1 MDRRTFLALTMG
13 LFTKRLWGR
22 PERFASL
29 SLEQARDLPE
39 EDFWEWVRFQFP
51 RHPTILNLNNG
62 GVSPH
67 PRPVQEA
74 LWHLE
79 AAANE
84 LPAYIMWRVQDRKE
98 PLRQRLAALAGADP
112 EEIAIVR
119 NSTEAL
125 ETVIF
130 GLDLRRGDEV
140 IAAESDYP
148 SMIAAWKQ
156 REARDG
162 IRVRWLRLPIP
173 TDDEETLTRTYL
185 EAITPRTRV
194 LHITHLINWTGQ
206 VVPVVRLCAEARRK
220 GIFTIVDAAHS
231 FAHLVYR
238 FSDLGCDAIGVS
250 LHKWLC
256 APFGTGLL
264 YVRKEKIREVW
275 PLFAAPPDRKADD
288 IRKFEHLGTRS
299 IPTEQ
304 AILAAI
310 DFHEAIGAQRK
321 YERLIALR
329 RYWLQKALEIPGVKS
344 LTPNT
349 LAGAL
354 ATIQM
359 EGWDP
364 SKLADHLLEKY
375 QIFTTAIDWMGIK
388 GLRITPHIYTRFSE
402 LDQFVEALRKI
413 RQN

>member
-1 MDRRTFLALTMG
+1 MDRRTFLESILAFNFLPALTPA
-13 LFTKRLWGR
+13 LENR
-22 PERFASL
+22 PDSAE
-29 SLEQARDLPE
+29 EE
-39 EDFWEWVRFQFP
+39 EDFWRSIRGEFML
-51 RHPTILNLNNG
+51 HPSIINLNNG

-67 PRPVQEA
+67 PRSVVEA
-74 LWHLE
+74 LFRMELT
-79 AAANE
+79 ANE
-84 LPAYIMWRVQDRKE
+84 APAYVMWRIQDQKE
-98 PLRQRLAALAGADP
+98 PIRQRLAAIGGADP

-130 GLDLRRGDEV
+130 GLNLKAGDEV

-162 IRVRWLRLPIP
+162 IKVRWLRLPLP
-173 TDDEETLTRTYL
+173 SEDEDKLVAPYL

-194 LHITHLINWTGQ
+194 IHLTHLINWTGQ
-206 VVPVVRLCAEARRK
+206 IVPVEKVTAEARKR

-231 FAHLVYR
+231 YAHIPLD
-238 FSDLGCDAIGVS
+238 FHAMGCDAAGVS

-264 YVRKEKIREVW
+264 YVKKERIRDIW
-275 PLFAAPPDRKADD
+275 PLFAPAADRRADD

-304 AILAAI
+304 AIAAAI
-310 DFHEAIGAQRK
+310 DFHERIGSQRK
-321 YERLIALR
+321 FERLKKLR
-329 RYWLQKALEIPGVKS
+329 QYWLSKAIQLPKIKS
-344 LTPNT
+344 LTPDK

-354 ATIQM
+354 ATIQVD
-359 EGWDP
+359 GWSP
-364 SKLADHLLEKY
+364 QKLADHLLEKHR
-375 QIFTTAIDWMGIK
+375 IFVVGIDWAGMQGI
-388 GLRITPHIYTRFSE
+388 RVTPHVYTTFEE
-402 LDQFVEALRKI
+402 LDKLVDALRAV
-413 RQN
+413 

>member
-1 MDRRTFLALTMG
+1 MHRRTFLTLTMG
-13 LFTKRLWGR
+13 LLTGRLWGR
-22 PERFASL
+22 PKNLWDL
-29 SLEQARDLPE
+29 SPQQARHLSE

-74 LWHLE
+74 LWRLE
-79 AAANE
+79 SAANE

-98 PLRQRLAALAGADP
+98 PLRQRLAQLAGADP

-148 SMIAAWKQ
+148 SMVAAWKQ
-156 REARDG
+156 REERDG
-162 IRVRWLRLPIP
+162 IKVRWIRLPIP
-173 TDDEETLTRTYL
+173 TDDEEALTRAYL
-185 EAITPRTRV
+185 DAITPRTRV
-194 LHITHLINWTGQ
+194 IHITHLINWTGQ
-206 VVPVVRLCAEARRK
+206 VVPPTRICIEARRK

-238 FSDLGCDAIGVS
+238 FSDLGCDALGVS

-275 PLFAAPPDRKADD
+275 PLFAAPPDRKSDD

-310 DFHEAIGAQRK
+310 DFHEAIGARRK
-321 YERLIALR
+321 YDRLTTLR
-329 RYWLQKALEIPGVKS
+329 RYWLQKALHIPGIQS
-344 LTPNT
+344 LTPDT
-349 LAGAL
+349 LAGGL
-354 ATIQM
+354 ATIQV
-359 EGWDP
+359 EGWEP
-364 SKLADHLLEKY
+364 NKLADHLLEKH
-375 QIFTTAIDWMGIK
+375 QILTTAIDWMGIR

-402 LDQFVEALRKI
+402 LDRLVEALWNI
-413 RQN
+413 RRN

>member
-1 MDRRTFLALTMG
+1 MG

-29 SLEQARDLPE
+29 SLEQVRDLPE

-74 LWHLE
+74 LWRLE

-173 TDDEETLTRTYL
+173 TDDEDTLTRTYL

-206 VVPVVRLCAEARRK
+206 VVPVARLCAEARRK

-321 YERLIALR
+321 YERLTALR

-344 LTPNT
+344 LTPDT
-349 LAGAL
+349 LAGTL

-388 GLRITPHIYTRFSE
+388 GLRITPHVYTRFSE
-402 LDQFVEALRKI
+402 LDRLVEALWNI
-413 RQN
+413 RRG

>member
-1 MDRRTFLALTMG
+1 MHRRTFLALTMG
-13 LFTKRLWGR
+13 LLTKRLWGR
-22 PERFASL
+22 PRNLWDL
-29 SLEQARDLPE
+29 SPQQARDLSE

-51 RHPTILNLNNG
+51 HHPTILNLNNG

-74 LWHLE
+74 LWRLE

-98 PLRQRLAALAGADP
+98 PLRQRLAQLAGADP

-148 SMIAAWKQ
+148 SMVAAWKQ
-156 REARDG
+156 REERDG
-162 IRVRWLRLPIP
+162 IKVQWIRLPIP
-173 TDDEETLTRTYL
+173 TENEEGLSRAYL
-185 EAITPRTRV
+185 DAITPRTRV
-194 LHITHLINWTGQ
+194 IHITHLINWTGQ
-206 VVPVVRLCAEARRK
+206 VVPPTRICTEARRK

-275 PLFAAPPDRKADD
+275 PLYAAPPDRKADD

-310 DFHEAIGAQRK
+310 DFHEAIGARRK
-321 YERLIALR
+321 YERLTNLR
-329 RYWLQKALEIPGVKS
+329 RYWLQKALQIPGIQS
-344 LTPNT
+344 LTPDT
-349 LAGAL
+349 LAGGL

-359 EGWDP
+359 EGWEP
-364 SKLADHLLEKY
+364 NKLADHLLEKY
-375 QIFTTAIDWMGIK
+375 QIFTTAIDWMGIR
-388 GLRITPHIYTRFSE
+388 GLRITPHVYTRFSE
-402 LDQFVEALRKI
+402 LDRLVEALWNMR
-413 RQN
+413 RH

>member
-1 MDRRTFLALTMG
+1 MG
-13 LFTKRLWGR
+13 LLTKRLWGR
-22 PERFASL
+22 PRNLWDL
-29 SLEQARDLPE
+29 SPRQARDLSE

-51 RHPTILNLNNG
+51 LHPTILNLNNG

-67 PRPVQEA
+67 PKPVQEV
-74 LWHLE
+74 LWRLE

-98 PLRQRLAALAGADP
+98 PLRQRLAQLAGADP

-148 SMIAAWKQ
+148 SMVAAWKQ
-156 REARDG
+156 REERDG
-162 IRVRWLRLPIP
+162 IKVRWLRLPIP
-173 TDDEETLTRTYL
+173 TDDEEALTRAYL

-194 LHITHLINWTGQ
+194 IHITHLINWTGQ
-206 VVPVVRLCAEARRK
+206 VVPPTRICTEARRK

-238 FSDLGCDAIGVS
+238 FSDLGCDALGVS

-275 PLFAAPPDRKADD
+275 PLYAAPPDRKADD

-321 YERLIALR
+321 YDRLTALR
-329 RYWLQKALEIPGVKS
+329 RHWLQKALQIPGIQS
-344 LTPNT
+344 LTPDA
-349 LAGAL
+349 LAGGL

-388 GLRITPHIYTRFSE
+388 GLRITPHVYTRFSE
-402 LDQFVEALRKI
+402 LDRLVEALWNI
-413 RQN
+413 RRG

>member
-29 SLEQARDLPE
+29 SLEQVRDLPE

-74 LWHLE
+74 LWRLE

-173 TDDEETLTRTYL
+173 TDDEDTLTRTYL

-206 VVPVVRLCAEARRK
+206 VVPVARLCAEARRK

-275 PLFAAPPDRKADD
+275 PLLAAPPDRKADD

-321 YERLIALR
+321 YERLTALR

-344 LTPNT
+344 LTPDT
-349 LAGAL
+349 LAGTL

-388 GLRITPHIYTRFSE
+388 GLRITPHVYTRFSE
-402 LDQFVEALRKI
+402 LDQFVEALQKI

>member
-1 MDRRTFLALTMG
+1 MHRRTFLTLTMG
-13 LFTKRLWGR
+13 LLTGRLWGR
-22 PERFASL
+22 PKNLWDL
-29 SLEQARDLPE
+29 SPQQARHLSE

-74 LWHLE
+74 LWRLE
-79 AAANE
+79 SAANE

-98 PLRQRLAALAGADP
+98 PLRQRLAQLAGADP

-148 SMIAAWKQ
+148 SMVAAWKQ
-156 REARDG
+156 REERDG
-162 IRVRWLRLPIP
+162 IKVRWIRLPIP
-173 TDDEETLTRTYL
+173 TDDEEALTRAYL
-185 EAITPRTRV
+185 DAITPRTRV
-194 LHITHLINWTGQ
+194 IHITHLINWTGQ
-206 VVPVVRLCAEARRK
+206 VVPPTRICIEARRK

-275 PLFAAPPDRKADD
+275 PLYAAPPDRKADD

-321 YERLIALR
+321 YDRLTALR
-329 RYWLQKALEIPGVKS
+329 RHWLQKALQIPGIQS
-344 LTPNT
+344 LTPDA
-349 LAGAL
+349 LAGGL

-388 GLRITPHIYTRFSE
+388 GLRITPHVYTRFSE
-402 LDQFVEALRKI
+402 LDRLVEALWNI
-413 RQN
+413 RRG

>member
-1 MDRRTFLALTMG
+1 MG
-13 LFTKRLWGR
+13 LLTKRLWGR
-22 PERFASL
+22 PRNLWDL
-29 SLEQARDLPE
+29 SPRQARDLSE

-51 RHPTILNLNNG
+51 LHPTILNLNNG

-67 PRPVQEA
+67 PKPVQEV
-74 LWHLE
+74 LWRLE

-98 PLRQRLAALAGADP
+98 PLRQRLAQLAGADP

-148 SMIAAWKQ
+148 SMVAAWKQ
-156 REARDG
+156 REERDG
-162 IRVRWLRLPIP
+162 IKVRWLRLPIP
-173 TDDEETLTRTYL
+173 TDDEEALTRAYL

-194 LHITHLINWTGQ
+194 IHITHLINWTGQ
-206 VVPVVRLCAEARRK
+206 VVPPTRICTEARRK

-238 FSDLGCDAIGVS
+238 FSDLGCDALGVS

-275 PLFAAPPDRKADD
+275 PLYAAPPDRKADD

-321 YERLIALR
+321 YDRLTALR
-329 RYWLQKALEIPGVKS
+329 RHWLQKALQIPGIQS
-344 LTPNT
+344 LTPDA
-349 LAGAL
+349 LAGGL

-359 EGWDP
+359 EGWEP
-364 SKLADHLLEKY
+364 NKLADQLLEKY
-375 QIFTTAIDWMGIK
+375 QIFTTAIDWMGIR
-388 GLRITPHIYTRFSE
+388 GLRITPHLYTRFSE
-402 LDQFVEALRKI
+402 LDRLVEALWNI
-413 RQN
+413 RRG